1 MRIIINIDAVKDPD
15 RPGKKTVR
23 IRTGYTFSGGDPI
36 RIMNCGVEI
45 YDIIKEGF
53 GRGFEG
59 GFVIHEGER
68 K

>member
-15 RPGKKTVR
+15 RIGKKTVR
-23 IRTGYTFSGGDPI
+23 VRTGYYFSSGDKL
-36 RIMNCGVEI
+36 RIQNCGVEI
-45 YDIIKEGF
+45 YNIIKEGF

-59 GFVIHEGER
+59 GLVIHEGER

>member
-15 RPGKKTVR
+15 RYGKKAVR
-23 IRTGYTFSGGDPI
+23 VRTGYTFNSGDKLAVQ
-36 RIMNCGVEI
+36 NCGVEI
-45 YDIIKEGF
+45 YNLLKEGF

-59 GFVIHEGER
+59 GIIIHEGER

>member
-1 MRIIINIDAVKDPD
+1 MRIIINIDAVKDQE

-23 IRTGYTFSGGDPI
+23 VRTGYYFSGGDEL
-36 RIMNCGVEI
+36 RIQNCGVEI
-45 YDIIKEGF
+45 YNVLKEGF

-59 GFVIHEGER
+59 GLVIHEGER

>member
-15 RPGKKTVR
+15 RYGKKAVR
-23 IRTGYTFSGGDPI
+23 VSTGYTFNSGDKLAVQ
-36 RIMNCGVEI
+36 NCGVEI
-45 YDIIKEGF
+45 YNLLKEGF

-59 GFVIHEGER
+59 GIIIHEGER